1 MTKKHKLH
9 NLKILGGTVVVLIL
23 GVIGAKL
30 LFTTQASQLDG
41 DANSNGVV
49 NISDLSILAAHYGM
63 TSGATWSMGDFNSD
77 GAVNLNDLAIL
88 AAHYGDT
95 LSSLPAVPSGLSATA
110 TSSSAV
116 SLSWT
121 AGSS

>member
-9 NLKILGGTVVVLIL
+9 NLRILGSTVVVLIL

-30 LFTTQASQLDG
+30 LFTTHASQLDG
-41 DANSNGVV
+41 DTNGDGVV
-49 NISDLSILAAHYGM
+49 SIKDLSIMAAHYGM

-77 GAVNLNDLAIL
+77 GAVGLDDLSIL

-95 LSSLPAVPSGLSATA
+95 LTA
-110 TSSSAV
+110 LRMAALYV
-116 SLSWT
+116 
-121 AGSS
+121 